1 MLGGKNSAVPNV
13 SLVDSYKNRR
23 AVVPYT
29 CFMHC
34 VDTRPCSSLS
44 KPAIVNLLLQKFA
57 YINQGVSSHS
67 AFSTPEPIFAGLYL
81 MPGMGQMADSSNSIT
96 QPTEPREEDLD
107 ASIDADIN
115 QDPATQP
122 DGKTLEPNSA
132 DDIDGV
138 PEVAEPRILTKKDA
152 TLREF
157 LNKMDDH
164 APIVS
169 RPDPLC
175 PFARVWKHYL
185 AVLT

>member
-1 MLGGKNSAVPNV
+1 
-13 SLVDSYKNRR
+13 
-23 AVVPYT
+23 
-29 CFMHC
+29 
-34 VDTRPCSSLS
+34 
-44 KPAIVNLLLQKFA
+44 
-57 YINQGVSSHS
+57 
-67 AFSTPEPIFAGLYL
+67 
-81 MPGMGQMADSSNSIT
+81 MGQMADSSNSIT

-107 ASIDADIN
+107 ASIEADIN

-175 PFARVWKHYL
+175 PLALSGRADMSMPLDTGCGDKLLYDARWPASSAPNLPAPEPSPRSRNAEVHC
-185 AVLT
+185 